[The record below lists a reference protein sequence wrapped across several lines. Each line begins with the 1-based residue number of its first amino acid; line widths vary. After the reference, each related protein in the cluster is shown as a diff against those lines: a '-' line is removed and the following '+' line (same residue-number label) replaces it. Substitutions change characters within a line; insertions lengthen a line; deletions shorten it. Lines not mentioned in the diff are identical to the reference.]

1 LEAQARF
8 PNIDFQKSIMVGDTN
23 TDIQFGKKLGM
34 YTVLIE
40 SAERVK
46 EIPDLRLSHL
56 AQLSQFL

>member
-1 LEAQARF
+1 
-8 PNIDFQKSIMVGDTN
+8 MVGDTN

>member
-1 LEAQARF
+1 
-8 PNIDFQKSIMVGDTN
+8 MVGDTN

-56 AQLSQFL
+56 AQLNQFL